1 MDSTAF
7 FCFFWVTIL
16 QNTTKFAKTQFRLPV
31 FRPEAQDEKAERV
44 ELGQQNKYMASCIE
58 DDDFVI

>member
-16 QNTTKFAKTQFRLPV
+16 QKYKKLAKTQFRLPV
-31 FRPEAQDEKAERV
+31 FGPEVQDEKAERV
-44 ELGQQNKYMASCIE
+44 ELGQHNKYMASWIE
-58 DDDFVI
+58 DNDFVI

>member
-16 QNTTKFAKTQFRLPV
+16 QNTKKFTKTQFRLPV
-31 FRPEAQDEKAERV
+31 FRPETQDEKAERV

>member
-16 QNTTKFAKTQFRLPV
+16 QKYKKLAKTQFRLQL

-58 DDDFVI
+58 YDDFVI